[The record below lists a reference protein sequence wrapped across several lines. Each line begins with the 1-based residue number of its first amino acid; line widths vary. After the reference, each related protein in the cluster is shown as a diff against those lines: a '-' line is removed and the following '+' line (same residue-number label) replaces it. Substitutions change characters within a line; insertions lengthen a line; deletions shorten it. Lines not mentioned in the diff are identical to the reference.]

1 MHCYAGSKELLKD
14 FVDLGLYASFGG
26 VITFKNFQKAEV
38 VKSCPEDRLL
48 LETDCPYMTPVP
60 YRGKTNL
67 PEYITYVKDKI
78 QEWRPEMEVERVTT
92 ENAKRLFKI

>member
-1 MHCYAGSKELLKD
+1 
-14 FVDLGLYASFGG
+14 
-26 VITFKNFQKAEV
+26 
-38 VKSCPEDRLL
+38 
-48 LETDCPYMTPVP
+48 MTPVP